1 MQERM
6 AQDLP
11 QFQPP
16 LNGQPLQAVF
26 LDYDTVANGDLDLS
40 ALRAAS
46 GDLVLFESSQPQ
58 VADRIRDADIVLLNK
73 LELSRA
79 LLSGA
84 PRLKLIAL
92 AATGTNNVD
101 LIAAREL
108 GIAVCNVRA
117 YCTAS
122 VVQHVW
128 GLILSLTQHVDQFSR
143 FTKGGEWARDEPGA
157 VLSRTIRELQGRV
170 FGVIGWGE
178 LGRGTARIAEAFG
191 MRIVIANRPG
201 APQRADRM
209 PLDQLLAVADVV
221 SLHCPLTDATR
232 GLIGARELK
241 LMKPDALLINTARGA
256 LIDGAALAAALKA
269 GQLGGAGID
278 VLPHEPPQKDEP
290 LIDSQIPNLLV
301 TPHIAWAAREARQ
314 RCIDEMAANIRD
326 FRSGG
331 RRGRV
336 D

>member
-1 MQERM
+1 MN
-6 AQDLP
+6 A
-11 QFQPP
+11 
-16 LNGQPLQAVF
+16 QPLKTVF
-26 LDYDTVANGDLDLS
+26 LDYDTVSNDDLDLG
-40 ALRAAS
+40 ALREAA
-46 GDLVLFESSQPQ
+46 GNLVVYDSSAAQS
-58 VADRIRDADIVLLNK
+58 AARIRDADIVLLNK
-73 LELSRA
+73 LELTRE

-84 PRLKLIAL
+84 PRLKLVAL

-143 FTKGGEWARDEPGA
+143 LSKDGSWARDEAKA
-157 VLSRTIRELQGRV
+157 VLSHTIRELHGRI

-178 LGRGTARIAEAFG
+178 LGSGAARIAEAFG

-201 APQRADRM
+201 APPKEGRV
-209 PLDQLLAVADVV
+209 PLDELLATADIV

-232 GLIGARELK
+232 GLIGARELS
-241 LMKPDALLINTARGA
+241 LMKPHALLINTARGA

-269 GQLGGAGID
+269 GRLGGAGID
-278 VLPHEPPQKDEP
+278 VLPQEPPQSGEP
-290 LIDSQIPNLLV
+290 LLDSQIPNLLL

-336 D
+336 V

>member
-1 MQERM
+1 MN
-6 AQDLP
+6 A
-11 QFQPP
+11 
-16 LNGQPLQAVF
+16 QPLKTVF
-26 LDYDTVANGDLDLS
+26 LDYDTVSNGDLDLG
-40 ALRAAS
+40 ALREAS
-46 GDLVLFESSQPQ
+46 GNLVLYDSIEAQS
-58 VADRIRDADIVLLNK
+58 AARIRDADVVLLNK
-73 LELSRA
+73 LELTRE

-84 PRLKLIAL
+84 PRLKLVAL

-143 FTKGGEWARDEPGA
+143 LSKDGSWARDEAKA
-157 VLSRTIRELQGRV
+157 VLSHPIRELHGRT

-191 MRIVIANRPG
+191 MRVVIANRPG
-201 APQRADRM
+201 APPERGRV
-209 PLDQLLAVADVV
+209 PLDELLTTADIV

-232 GLIGARELK
+232 GLIGARELN

-269 GQLGGAGID
+269 GRLGGAGID
-278 VLPHEPPQKDEP
+278 VLPQEPPQSGEP
-290 LIDSQIPNLLV
+290 LLDSQIPNLML

-336 D
+336 V